1 MKRKQDSISFV
12 IHNFTILSLVIAIPL
27 LFLINNTTD
36 VVGGQ
41 QTLQKTVPKSAP
53 PGIPS
58 ITKVNTTGQAAS
70 QNAESLIRSIIDPT
84 SLMSTV
90 MNETGGN
97 NKTLSS
103 NVGPSHLKNSASE
116 NNLTN
121 TSTDLL
127 NTVTKNTSGLSSLSQ
142 QQQASVATNRSSE
155 SVNKNNI
162 GNNSNNHTNNSTTAS
177 LAPTTSMQNTIVT
190 NVDTILLAHQI
201 IPPKDFIPIYD
212 TSPYKILNG
221 HLDAKIP
228 CDANS
233 APSLQILVGHLP
245 SLKPAQLQLIKEY
258 SHPGNVCMY
267 HVDIGSTTTTKV
279 AADGKTADK
288 VVGGQQSNTTTTINS
303 ALLLHNPSEYRIVL
317 PNTSAVVVG
326 VNLIVPA
333 NLTANGYY
341 RSTAASSN
349 VSLTNSSIPN
359 HVPESNGQ
367 TSNIINSMGGLNKM
381 AVK

>member
-12 IHNFTILSLVIAIPL
+12 IHNFTILSLVVAIPL

-53 PGIPS
+53 LGIPS

-70 QNAESLIRSIIDPT
+70 QNAESLIRSIMDPA

-90 MNETGGN
+90 MNATGGN
-97 NKTLSS
+97 NKTQSS
-103 NVGPSHLKNSASE
+103 NVGPSHLKNSGSE

-127 NTVTKNTSGLSSLSQ
+127 NTVT
-142 QQQASVATNRSSE
+142 NRSSG

-162 GNNSNNHTNNSTTAS
+162 DNNNSSNHTNKSTTAS
-177 LAPTTSMQNTIVT
+177 ASMAPAISMQNTIVT

-228 CDANS
+228 CDGNS

-245 SLKPAQLQLIKEY
+245 SLKPVQLQLIKEY
-258 SHPGNVCMY
+258 SQPGNVCMY
-267 HVDIGSTTTTKV
+267 HVDIGSTTTTKTTKV
-279 AADGKTADK
+279 AADGKTVDK
-288 VVGGQQSNTTTTINS
+288 VVGGQQSNATTTINS

-341 RSTAASSN
+341 HPTLASPN

-359 HVPESNGQ
+359 HVPERDGQ
-367 TSNIINSMGGLNKM
+367 ISNIMNSMSGLNKM
-381 AVK
+381 TVK

>member
-58 ITKVNTTGQAAS
+58 ITRVNTTGQAAS
-70 QNAESLIRSIIDPT
+70 QNAESLIRSIMDPS

-90 MNETGGN
+90 MNATGGN
-97 NKTLSS
+97 NKTQSS
-103 NVGPSHLKNSASE
+103 NVGPSHLKNSGSE

-127 NTVTKNTSGLSSLSQ
+127 NTVT
-142 QQQASVATNRSSE
+142 NRSSR

-162 GNNSNNHTNNSTTAS
+162 DNNSSNHTNNSTTAS
-177 LAPTTSMQNTIVT
+177 ASMAPTISMRNMIVT

-228 CDANS
+228 CDGNS

-245 SLKPAQLQLIKEY
+245 SLKPVQLQLIKEY
-258 SHPGNVCMY
+258 SQPGNVCMY
-267 HVDIGSTTTTKV
+267 HVDIGSTTT
-279 AADGKTADK
+279 AATTAAHGKTVDK

-341 RSTAASSN
+341 HSTLASSN

-367 TSNIINSMGGLNKM
+367 ISNIINSMNGLNKM
-381 AVK
+381 TAK

>member
-1 MKRKQDSISFV
+1 
-12 IHNFTILSLVIAIPL
+12 
-27 LFLINNTTD
+27 
-36 VVGGQ
+36 
-41 QTLQKTVPKSAP
+41 
-53 PGIPS
+53 
-58 ITKVNTTGQAAS
+58 
-70 QNAESLIRSIIDPT
+70 
-84 SLMSTV
+84 

-97 NKTLSS
+97 NKTQSS
-103 NVGPSHLKNSASE
+103 NVGSSHLKNSGSE

-121 TSTDLL
+121 TSKDLL

-142 QQQASVATNRSSE
+142 KPLQQQASAATNRSSG

-162 GNNSNNHTNNSTTAS
+162 DNSSNHTNNSTTTSAS
-177 LAPTTSMQNTIVT
+177 MAPTTSMQNTIVT

-212 TSPYKILNG
+212 TSPYNILNG

-233 APSLQILVGHLP
+233 APSLQILAGHLP
-245 SLKPAQLQLIKEY
+245 SLKPVQLQLIKEY
-258 SHPGNVCMY
+258 SQPGNVCMY
-267 HVDIGSTTTTKV
+267 HVDIGSTAATTTKV
-279 AADGKTADK
+279 VADGKTVDK
-288 VVGGQQSNTTTTINS
+288 VVGGQQSNTTTTTTTTINS

-341 RSTAASSN
+341 HSTLASPN

-359 HVPESNGQ
+359 HVPESDGQ
-367 TSNIINSMGGLNKM
+367 ISNIINSMGGLNKM
-381 AVK
+381 TAK